1 VTWDPDERAQLE
13 RVLEAL
19 DEAASTFE
27 QLVRTKNRSEL
38 LEKLG
43 RLKQRSLRT
52 ILLASVLIE
61 QQRRGDRS
69 GIDAAPAEQDS
80 NSH

>member
-1 VTWDPDERAQLE
+1 MTWDPEERAQLE

-27 QLVRTKNRSEL
+27 QLVRTKNRPEL
-38 LEKLG
+38 LEELG
-43 RLKQRSLRT
+43 RLKQRRLRT

-61 QQRRGDRS
+61 QQRRVDRS

>member
-1 VTWDPDERAQLE
+1 MTWDPEERVQLE

-19 DEAASTFE
+19 DEAAGTFE
-27 QLVRTKNRSEL
+27 QLVRTKSRPQL
-38 LEKLG
+38 LEELG

-61 QQRRGDRS
+61 QQRRGGRS
-69 GIDAAPAEQDS
+69 DIDEAPARHDPNGQ
-80 NSH
+80 

>member
-1 VTWDPDERAQLE
+1 
-13 RVLEAL
+13 
-19 DEAASTFE
+19 
-27 QLVRTKNRSEL
+27 VRTKSRPEL
-38 LEKLG
+38 LEELG

-69 GIDAAPAEQDS
+69 GTDEAPARHDPNGQ
-80 NSH
+80 

>member
-1 VTWDPDERAQLE
+1 MTWDRDERAQLE

-27 QLVRTKNRSEL
+27 QLVRMKSRPEL

-69 GIDAAPAEQDS
+69 SIDAASAEQDS
-80 NSH
+80 NIH

>member
-1 VTWDPDERAQLE
+1 VTWDPEERAQLE

-27 QLVRTKNRSEL
+27 QLVQTKSRPEL
-38 LEKLG
+38 LEVLG
-43 RLKQRSLRT
+43 GLKQRSLRT

-61 QQRRGDRS
+61 QQRRSDRS

>member
-1 VTWDPDERAQLE
+1 MTWDPEERVQLE

-19 DEAASTFE
+19 DEAAGTFE
-27 QLVRTKNRSEL
+27 QLVRTKSRPQL
-38 LEKLG
+38 LQELG

-61 QQRRGDRS
+61 QQRRGVRS
-69 GIDAAPAEQDS
+69 GIDEAPSRNDPNGQ
-80 NSH
+80 

>member
-1 VTWDPDERAQLE
+1 VTWDPEERAQLE

-19 DEAASTFE
+19 DEAAATFE
-27 QLVRTKNRSEL
+27 QLVRTKSRPEL
-38 LEKLG
+38 LEELG

-69 GIDAAPAEQDS
+69 GIDGTPAEQDS

>member
-1 VTWDPDERAQLE
+1 VTWDHEERAQLE

-27 QLVRTKNRSEL
+27 QLVRTKSRPEL
-38 LEKLG
+38 LEALG
-43 RLKQRSLRT
+43 GLKQRSLRT

-69 GIDAAPAEQDS
+69 AIDAPPAEQDS
-80 NSH
+80 NGH

>member
-1 VTWDPDERAQLE
+1 MTWDREERTQLE

-27 QLVRTKNRSEL
+27 RLVRTKSRSEL
-38 LEKLG
+38 LEELG

-61 QQRRGDRS
+61 QQRRGHRS
-69 GIDAAPAEQDS
+69 GMDAAPDEHDS
-80 NSH
+80 NGN

>member
-1 VTWDPDERAQLE
+1 MTWDPEERVQLE

-19 DEAASTFE
+19 DEAAGTFE
-27 QLVRTKNRSEL
+27 QLVRTMSRPEL
-38 LEKLG
+38 LEELG

-69 GIDAAPAEQDS
+69 GTDEAPSRNDPNGQ
-80 NSH
+80 

>member
-1 VTWDPDERAQLE
+1 VTWDREERAQLE

-27 QLVRTKNRSEL
+27 RLVRTKSRLEL
-38 LEKLG
+38 LEELG

-69 GIDAAPAEQDS
+69 VSDAAPAEHDS
-80 NSH
+80 NGH

>member
-1 VTWDPDERAQLE
+1 MTWDPEERAQLE

-27 QLVRTKNRSEL
+27 QLVRTKNRPEL
-38 LEKLG
+38 LEELG

>member
-1 VTWDPDERAQLE
+1 MTWDHEERAQLE

-27 QLVRTKNRSEL
+27 QLVRTKTRPEL
-38 LEKLG
+38 LEELG

-69 GIDAAPAEQDS
+69 RIDAAPGEHDS
-80 NSH
+80 NGN